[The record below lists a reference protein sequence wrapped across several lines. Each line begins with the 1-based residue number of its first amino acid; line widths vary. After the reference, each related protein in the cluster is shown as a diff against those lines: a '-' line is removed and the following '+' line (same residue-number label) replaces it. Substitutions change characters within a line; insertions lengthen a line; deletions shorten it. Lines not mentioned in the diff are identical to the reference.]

1 MLKMFARCWR
11 VLPVVALSAFMLVVM
26 AVPAFAQ
33 SAETL
38 TGPLK
43 AGAADALTA
52 GFAVAAVLLVG
63 FLIYKAVRRFT
74 SA

>member
-1 MLKMFARCWR
+1 MLKILGRAWR
-11 VLPVVALSAFMLVVM
+11 VLPVLALSAFMLCVM

-33 SAETL
+33 SAEAL
-38 TGPLK
+38 TTPLK
-43 AGAADALTA
+43 AGATDALTA